1 MRNKDGAQFSSENN
15 RTIEI
20 QEIEG
25 ATVKISDKLDFVKS
39 LCHACMLFDSL
50 LGRKDS
56 VIVVITPLTAI
67 TKDRVFYLVIYLLEI
82 L

>member
-1 MRNKDGAQFSSENN
+1 MYNV
-15 RTIEI
+15 

-25 ATVKISDKLDFVKS
+25 LTVESSDKLDFIKS
-39 LCHACMLFDSL
+39 LCHAYLLFDGL

-67 TKDRVFYLVIYLLEI
+67 TKDHVVYLILYLLEI
-82 L
+82 